1 MSITVKK
8 AKTLFTMALRPAFI
22 FLAALGAR
30 KKINACYTSYFLK
43 GFAAFFVWTIVT
55 GMSYLQQPACNGD

>member
-1 MSITVKK
+1 
-8 AKTLFTMALRPAFI
+8 MALRPAFI
-22 FLAALGAR
+22 FLAAR

-55 GMSYLQQPACNGD
+55 GMSYLQQPACNGV

>member
-22 FLAALGAR
+22 FLAAR

-55 GMSYLQQPACNGD
+55 GMSYLQQRACNGV

>member
-1 MSITVKK
+1 
-8 AKTLFTMALRPAFI
+8 MALRPAFI
-22 FLAALGAR
+22 FLAALAAR

-55 GMSYLQQPACNGD
+55 GMSYLQQPACNGV